1 MALTVNTNVSALNAQ
16 RATTLSQN
24 EMSQAMERLAS
35 GKRIN
40 SARDDAAGLAI
51 TARMQ
56 SQISGLNQAI
66 RNANDAISLVQTA
79 EGSLQQTTEI
89 LQRIRELSI
98 QSAGGAPSNAD
109 RVNLQKEVE
118 QLQEELSRIAN
129 TARFNGEQLLN
140 GTFFDKTFQ
149 IGQTNNEEIS
159 VSIQDMRPERI
170 GAFTQN
176 TVTNVGNLS
185 VGDRLA
191 DIDNGVK
198 DQTLV
203 VTVGDEIPRT
213 VSIPRGT
220 DARSI
225 SDALNNSGAMIN
237 TKPRT
242 LTNVYVGG
250 SDAFTLNL
258 SSSGSPGVFDAVT
271 VANSSDQTRALAAAI
286 NAGFPTHNIA
296 ATVMEDDSG
305 NSFVQL
311 VNEQGF
317 DIAIDEFATS
327 GSSTLD
333 LNGDGTPELTGLPG
347 TRAAYVGGGI
357 VIDAPS
363 SFYISSDDATNSI
376 LPGTRASLTVKDVTV
391 DAATY
396 TNKSF
401 DVTVNGETAT
411 VNLEAPAPTELDG
424 ATTASIAM
432 NFNAENVTRLE
443 SSAQLGG
450 IRENTLDL
458 SSDENQTKFA
468 VSIDGTNYFD
478 IDIGPEIV
486 ARNAADPN
494 SYDISA
500 LTEDEFVSVTQSA
513 LTSRF
518 EDKLTVSVT
527 EQGLVEFDLRSD
539 LAGPVTIREHS
550 DVKHSTTSAPVPSS
564 ATVRVEGTF
573 VAGEVLSF
581 VLRDQNGGVEYLTT
595 AALGAAPTS
604 EDARDAIETAL
615 NARASTAY
623 AIETVGTDGFTL
635 SRADGKDFQL
645 ALDLTSTTHTNT
657 AGVFSANTASVADVL
672 VGDGVAFS
680 NYTTNGSEAETLG
693 PYDGLAQ
700 VLFGNA
706 TTSGSAALSTNTNET
721 LAADQKLFG
730 ITDRVIVAGENDS
743 LSVQLAGNVA
753 ATTVTIAAGTY
764 RSMSELTFA
773 VQNALDESGLFVG
786 ANEVTVSATQDSF
799 EDWGITFTSP
809 VGKQIDVSGS
819 FISSRDALAIG
830 APPEVMQKVG
840 SFGQQTI
847 DLSESNSTKIA
858 IGVGSDA
865 PVDIDLA
872 DYITAQGWDNT
883 ALTADQ
889 FVEAL
894 QSEFDT
900 SLPTLTASVDDNGR
914 VTITSTD
921 DNQTIVVREVSSLRN
936 PQTVPAEASIMSLA
950 YGDTGDISGSKF
962 DFVLTDDDGAAV
974 SVAYTAASDL
984 TLTQVVAGLN
994 TAAGSNSAYEFK
1006 VSASG
1011 TALEIERADGK
1022 GFSLTADTTYLL
1034 ANSTLTGTVSSA
1046 SAVLSANAITDET
1059 TNGEEAF
1066 TPVKANGLAEILTD
1080 TATSDLGDAMQSA
1093 VGSIT
1098 LGVKQF
1104 EIETRTVTTG
1114 VNEVLVIS
1122 LGDNGSSGPIQVAQG
1137 DYENMVDLAV
1147 AVQEAID
1154 GAGWFTGD
1162 NAVTVKSVTDPY
1174 GYDGLIFENVGGKR
1188 VELSGTFLTDPGA
1201 LNKSTL
1207 VASSETLVG
1216 AVPQSTLDLS
1226 ANPTDTTFTI
1236 TVQVGSG
1243 PTKNANIDIASYIT
1257 ARNTAD
1263 PSTFQI
1269 SALTAAEIEEAIE
1282 YTVNNAVDGNGNLVF
1297 GGTQREIDFN
1307 VGNDGK
1313 ASFSL
1318 IGDIDGVITIA
1329 QTTANTADLADI
1341 LEFTNG
1347 STTNSVVST
1356 AGETLTAGDVA
1367 FPMTPRVIVAGD
1379 SQKMVFEIPGV
1390 DPVEIEVPTA
1400 TYTDMGTLAEAI
1412 QRQVNIALAN
1422 GDSGLALS
1430 VDADTADNTHGVKFT
1445 GNEAASITL
1454 DVDVVATRVVALD
1467 IDDGSGSQT
1476 ISYTIL
1482 SNDTATEVASG
1493 LQLAADAAFG
1503 GTNQSPYV
1511 FVAKDDGVI
1520 VHHVDG
1526 TNFRISKDA
1535 TNTADVTE
1543 SVKDLALSTNGVRTD
1558 NGVNLTAKVPQIGIK
1573 GAIVESS
1580 DALNSSVPPSIFPD
1594 GSMFNAGAAAT
1605 RSSVERGDLT
1615 GGVNMAGG
1623 RTVTFTVT
1631 DNVSGESDIRTVELS
1646 DLGGNA
1652 SFEAFLVELE
1662 AQADATFADSQFG
1675 FVANLTEGEY
1685 GFSLETLGDFT
1696 LELSGSLITET
1707 FGSTVQATGTPP
1719 PEAPTFTSMDQVIDA
1734 INADLT
1740 EAGIDAVATFNQ
1752 GTSSIVVS
1760 VTDGPSD
1767 STSSVKLSGDD
1778 LVDLGFSGEL
1788 TAIGG
1793 GTKPNETVRYVSQI
1807 DISTRD
1813 KALMAMT
1820 VVDAALETIAA
1831 TRAGLGAVANR
1842 LESTIANLMIVS
1854 ENTSASMSRIMD
1866 ADFAAES
1873 SRLAR
1878 AQVLQQASV
1887 AMLAQANA
1895 SSQNVLKLLQ

>member
-213 VSIPRGT
+213 VAISRGT

-225 SDALNNSGAMIN
+225 SDSLNNSGAMIN

-305 NSFVQL
+305 DSYVQL

-317 DIAIDEFATS
+317 DIAIDEFSTS
-327 GSSTLD
+327 GNSTLD
-333 LNGDGTPELTGLPG
+333 LNGDGTPELTGLPDA
-347 TRAAYVGGGI
+347 RAAYVGGGI

-376 LPGTRASLTVKDVTV
+376 LPGTRASLTVKDVSV
-391 DAATY
+391 DPSIY

-401 DVTVNGETAT
+401 DVTVNGQTAS

-424 ATTASIAM
+424 ATAASIPIDFSAD
-432 NFNAENVTRLE
+432 NVTRLE

-450 IRENTLDL
+450 IREKTLDL

-478 IDIGPEIV
+478 IDIGPEIL

-500 LTEDEFVSVTQSA
+500 LTEDEFVSVTQAA

-539 LAGPVTIREHS
+539 LAGPVTVREHS
-550 DVKHSTTSAPVPSS
+550 AVKDSTTSAPVPSS
-564 ATVRVEGTF
+564 ATVTVGGTF
-573 VAGEVLSF
+573 AAAEKLSF

-595 AALGAAPTS
+595 AALGATPTI

-615 NARASTAY
+615 NLKTSTAY
-623 AIETVGTDGFTL
+623 TIETVGTDGFTL
-635 SRADGKDFQL
+635 TRADGKDFQI
-645 ALDLTSTTHTNT
+645 ALEATNSTHTNT
-657 AGVFSANTASVADVL
+657 TGTFSADTASVADVL
-672 VGDGVAFS
+672 VADTTNFS
-680 NYTTNGSEAETLG
+680 NYTTNGAEAETLG
-693 PYDGLAQ
+693 PYNGLAQ

-706 TTSGSAALSTNTNET
+706 TTSGTATLSTNTNET
-721 LAADQKLFG
+721 LEADQKLFG
-730 ITDRVIVAGENDS
+730 INDRVIVAGENDS

-753 ATTVTIAAGTY
+753 ATTVSIAAGTY
-764 RSMSELTFA
+764 RSMGDLTAA

-847 DLSESNSTKIA
+847 DLSASNSTKIA

-865 PVDIDLA
+865 PVDLDLA
-872 DYITAQGWDNT
+872 EYITAQGWDNT

-894 QSEFDT
+894 QSELDA
-900 SLPTLTASVDDNGR
+900 SLPSLTASVDENGR
-914 VTITSTD
+914 VKITSTD
-921 DNQTIVVREVSSLRN
+921 DSQTIVVKEVSSLRD
-936 PQTVPAEASIMSLA
+936 PQTVPAEPSVMSLA
-950 YGDTGDISGSKF
+950 YATTGALTTSDKF
-962 DFVLTDDDGAAV
+962 DMVLKDDDGATV
-974 SVAYTAASDL
+974 SITYTASAADSI
-984 TLTQVVAGLN
+984 QNVVTGLN
-994 TAAGSNSAYEFK
+994 TAAGGNSAYKFS

-1011 TALEIERADGK
+1011 TAIEISRLDGK
-1022 GFSLTADTTYLL
+1022 EFSIKGDTNFAATNFSLTTGGSAVGTANYTAETT
-1034 ANSTLTGTVSSA
+1034 TGT
-1046 SAVLSANAITDET
+1046 
-1059 TNGEEAF
+1059 EAY
-1066 TPVKANGLAEILTD
+1066 TPAKGNGLAESLTD
-1080 TATSDLGDAMQSA
+1080 TATTDLGDAIQSA

-1104 EIETRTVTTG
+1104 EIATRTVTTG
-1114 VNEVLVIS
+1114 TNEVLVIS

-1137 DYENMVDLAV
+1137 DYENMADLAV

-1162 NAVTVKSVTDPY
+1162 NAVTVKAVTDPY

-1226 ANPTDTTFTI
+1226 ANVTDTKFTI

-1243 PTKNANIDIASYIT
+1243 PAKSADIDIASYIT
-1257 ARNTAD
+1257 AQNTAD

-1269 SALTAAEIEEAIE
+1269 SALTAPEIEEAIE
-1282 YTVNNAVDGNGNLVF
+1282 YAVNNAVDGNGNLVF

-1307 VGNDGK
+1307 VGDDGK
-1313 ASFSL
+1313 ATFSL
-1318 IGDIDGVITIA
+1318 IGDIDGVITIK
-1329 QTTANTADLADI
+1329 QTTPNTADLADI

-1347 STTNSVVST
+1347 STTNSVAST

-1367 FPMTPRVIVAGD
+1367 FPMTPRTIVAGD

-1390 DPVEIEVPTA
+1390 DPVEIEVPTG
-1400 TYTDMGTLAEAI
+1400 TYNEMGSLAEAI

-1445 GNEAASITL
+1445 GNEAASVTL
-1454 DVDVVATRVVALD
+1454 DVDVVATKVVAID
-1467 IDDGSGSQT
+1467 VDDGSGSET
-1476 ISYTIL
+1476 VSYTIQAA
-1482 SNDTATEVASG
+1482 DTATEVAAG
-1493 LQLAADAAFG
+1493 LQAAADTAFG
-1503 GTNQSPYV
+1503 GSNKSPYV
-1511 FVAKDDGVI
+1511 FVAKDDKVF
-1520 VHHVDG
+1520 VQHVDG
-1526 TNFRISKDA
+1526 TNFRISKDS
-1535 TNTADVTE
+1535 TNTADVAE
-1543 SVKDLALSTNGVRTD
+1543 NVKDLALSTNGVRTE
-1558 NGVNLTAKVPQIGIK
+1558 NGVNQTAKVPQIGVK

-1594 GSMFNAGAAAT
+1594 GSLFNSGAAAT
-1605 RSSVERGDLT
+1605 RSTVDRGDLT
-1615 GGVNMAGG
+1615 GGVDMAGG

-1631 DNVSGESDIRTVELS
+1631 DNVSGESDIRTIELG

-1652 SFEAFLVELE
+1652 SFEAFLAELE
-1662 AQADATFADSQFG
+1662 AQADSTFADSQFG
-1675 FVANLTEGEY
+1675 FAANLTEGEY
-1685 GFSLETLGDFT
+1685 GFSLETLGDYT

-1734 INADLT
+1734 INADLA
-1740 EAGIDAVATFNQ
+1740 EAGLDAVATFNQ